1 MKKIIILL
9 AMGLLIQQLLMAQ
22 NVGIGTATPA
32 FKLDVSGRMRVKT
45 GTLNNVSTSSGIW
58 MEDYRDGTNR
68 AFVGMQDSIRVGFY
82 GAGIGGTG

>member
-22 NVGIGTATPA
+22 NVGIGTAT
-32 FKLDVSGRMRVKT
+32 
-45 GTLNNVSTSSGIW
+45 SGIW